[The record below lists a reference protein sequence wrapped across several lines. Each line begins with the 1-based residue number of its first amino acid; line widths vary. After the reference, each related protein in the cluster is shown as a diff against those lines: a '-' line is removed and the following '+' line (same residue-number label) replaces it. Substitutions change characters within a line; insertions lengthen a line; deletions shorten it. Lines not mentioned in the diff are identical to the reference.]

1 MSTVRSEKSTC
12 GGALQNL
19 PRVTRLLEGWSVV
32 ILVNNRH
39 VQVYWS
45 LYQSA
50 TKVSGG
56 YLELWVREEESD
68 LHTHAQKGKIQL
80 FLGVTDRGNKVLL
93 WLLSVSGN

>member
-19 PRVTRLLEGWSVV
+19 PRVTWLLEGWSVV